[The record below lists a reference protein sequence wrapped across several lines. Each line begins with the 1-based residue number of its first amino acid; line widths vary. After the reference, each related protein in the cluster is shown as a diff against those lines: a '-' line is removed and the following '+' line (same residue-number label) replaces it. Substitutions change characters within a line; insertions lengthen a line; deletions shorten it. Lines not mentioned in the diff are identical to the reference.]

1 MHIAIQDLTV
11 VYPSGTR
18 ALEGIS
24 LEFGKGTL
32 GLLGPNGAGKTT
44 MMKVIATLLEPTSGG
59 VSADGVDILRDRQY
73 VRDRLGYL
81 PQEFGAW
88 RKMRTAEFVELAASL
103 HGIPKAQRAAK
114 VGEALERTGLAD
126 VRKRKA
132 HKLSGGMLRRL
143 GIAAAIVS
151 DPELLIV
158 DEPTTGLD
166 PEERIRF
173 RELLQEIG
181 GAHTVILS
189 THIVADLAGTCED
202 LVVLD
207 KGRLLYRG
215 HPRELL
221 LSAKGKTW
229 EVEVPAARAAE
240 LIEGRPV
247 LSTSTRGDRAVIR
260 TVGERPSEG
269 EAKEIEP
276 SIEDAYVWLLASEGS
291 GWPEEEAAALLL
303 AQDAAAAGG
312 APAAAGEEA

>member
-1 MHIAIQDLTV
+1 MHISIQDLTV

-24 LEFGKGTL
+24 LEFDKGTL

-44 MMKVIATLLEPTSGG
+44 MMKVLATLLEPTSGG
-59 VSADGVDILRDRQY
+59 VSADGVNILQDRQY

-88 RKMRTAEFVELAASL
+88 RKIRTAEFVELAASL
-103 HGIPKAQRAAK
+103 HGIPKGRRAAK
-114 VGEALERTGLAD
+114 VEEALERTGLSD

-181 GAHTVILS
+181 GEHTVILS

-207 KGRLLYRG
+207 SGSLLYRG
-215 HPRELL
+215 HPRDMVER
-221 LSAKGKTW
+221 AKGKTW
-229 EVEVPAARAAE
+229 EVAVPAAQAAE

-247 LSTSTRGDRAVIR
+247 LSTTTRGDRTVLR
-260 TVGERPSEG
+260 TVGERPAVGDVSG
-269 EAKEIEP
+269 IEP
-276 SIEDAYVWLLASEGS
+276 SIEDAYVWLLANEGS
-291 GWPEEEAAALLL
+291 GWPEEEAGALLL
-303 AQDAAAAGG
+303 SQGEGEAAG
-312 APAAAGEEA
+312 PAAGAGEEA